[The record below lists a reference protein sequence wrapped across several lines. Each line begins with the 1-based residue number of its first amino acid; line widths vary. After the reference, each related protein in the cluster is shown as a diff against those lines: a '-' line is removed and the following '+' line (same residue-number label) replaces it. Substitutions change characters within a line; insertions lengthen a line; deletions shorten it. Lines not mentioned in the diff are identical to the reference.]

1 MTVITMLFL
10 KAVHQDLGLP
20 GVLAFGRAA
29 TLSRC
34 WLAVGDLGLTVY
46 PLNVRW
52 LKEGERDHVLLASF
66 EHHSLTVERYGRK
79 ENKLKPRKTRVSY
92 NRTARSAG
100 LHGNAG
106 LGLFIV
112 L

>member
-29 TLSRC
+29 TMSRC

-46 PLNVRW
+46 PLNVHW
-52 LKEGERDHVLLASF
+52 LKEDERDHVLLASF
-66 EHHSLTVERYGRK
+66 EHHSLKVERCEIRN
-79 ENKLKPRKTRVSY
+79 EMKPRKTRVSY

>member
-29 TLSRC
+29 TMSRC

-46 PLNVRW
+46 PLNVHW
-52 LKEGERDHVLLASF
+52 LKEDERDHVLLASF
-66 EHHSLTVERYGRK
+66 EHHSLTVERYGK
-79 ENKLKPRKTRVSY
+79 KKI
-92 NRTARSAG
+92 G
-100 LHGNAG
+100 
-106 LGLFIV
+106 
-112 L
+112 